1 MLNFFVSGQGDF
13 PNLNS
18 LKDPNLNSL
27 KDVVE
32 EIVRGL
38 DFKMEQGFNKV
49 RRAIEEA
56 IYSPGML
63 FI

>member
-13 PNLNS
+13 
-18 LKDPNLNSL
+18 PNLNSL